1 MMGKRGTLKAKRL
14 FVSTDKKTFTKGA
27 YKMAMFP
34 TTESEILVLATNVK
48 SGLED
53 HAEVFPTPPV
63 TTAALGETLTA
74 LQAAMSKVMMA
85 RAAAEAATQEKL
97 ALLETLVSQVKKELR
112 YAEDAVDGSDA
123 RLKLLGWSA
132 RRERVSRSVPGQAR
146 MLVVDRQESAALEL
160 AWMTP
165 VEGGKVA
172 SYSVQRRLKS
182 ETFWTSIVSTYERR
196 VTLTNQPRGVD
207 LEYSVVAT
215 NHTGSGPVSNSVPVV
230 L

>member
-1 MMGKRGTLKAKRL
+1 
-14 FVSTDKKTFTKGA
+14 
-27 YKMAMFP
+27 MAMFP
-34 TTESEILVLATNVK
+34 TTEGEILVLATNVR

-63 TTAALGETLTA
+63 TAEVLGETLAA
-74 LQAAMSKVMMA
+74 LQNAMAKVTMA

-97 ALLETLVSQVKKELR
+97 ALLDKLVSQVKKELR
-112 YAEDAVDGSDA
+112 YAEDAVDGNDA

-132 RRERVSRSVPGQAR
+132 RKERVSRSVPGQTR
-146 MLVVDRQESAALEL
+146 MLVVDRQEDGTLEL
-160 AWMTP
+160 SWLTP
-165 VEGGKVA
+165 AEGGKVA

-182 ETFWTSIVSTYERR
+182 EIAWIPIVSTYERH

-215 NHTGSGPVSNSVPVV
+215 NHTGSGPVSNSVQVV